1 MQDEKPTSSGGQGWS
16 WKQANNNQK
25 IAFII
30 FVVSAVFLL
39 FLSGASVF
47 DGIQA
52 PFRGSVQ
59 DLIKNKDLLK
69 DPIVEQEKLERRTDT
84 DGDGISDWLETNTFK
99 TSPYLWSTAGD
110 DVPDN
115 VKLAL
120 GENPLCKHG
129 EKCTPNP
136 MRFDLGSSTLP
147 YADLVKQQ
155 QSTNEISSYLTGN
168 TQAAQ
173 NLRGMAEQA
182 GTNLDLRSQVPTDP
196 AVIRKA
202 LLDSGKITQEELDKV
217 TDERLMQIVDQAI
230 TDTEKEQQATT
241 DKSFGSS
248 GSSGTENNPAGF
260 ASATSS

>member
-16 WKQANNNQK
+16 WKKANSNQK

-147 YADLVKQQ
+147 YADLLDSQKSVK
-155 QSTNEISSYLTGN
+155 EISTYLTGN
-168 TQAAQ
+168 SK
-173 NLRGMAEQA
+173 MAETLKQEAGQA
-182 GTNLDLRSQVPTDP
+182 GASMDLRSQVPTDP
-196 AVIRKA
+196 AIIRKA
-202 LLDSGKITQEELDKV
+202 LLDTGKV
-217 TDERLMQIVDQAI
+217 TKEQLEGVTDGQLMQMVNQAI
-230 TDTEKEQQATT
+230 EDTEKEQQKPVGLDSLDA
-241 DKSFGSS
+241 S
-248 GSSGTENNPAGF
+248 GNLNKVAGQDGELQD
-260 ASATSS
+260 